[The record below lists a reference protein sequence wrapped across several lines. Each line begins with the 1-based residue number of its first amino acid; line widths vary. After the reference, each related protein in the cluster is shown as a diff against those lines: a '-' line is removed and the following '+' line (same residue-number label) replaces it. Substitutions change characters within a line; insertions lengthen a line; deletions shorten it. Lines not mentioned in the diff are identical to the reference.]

1 MDAKDFHT
9 TLYRIDPSKNMARFY
24 SLSIQP
30 NLFGGQSLIR
40 SWGRVGS
47 SGQMKV
53 ELYEDRNLARIA
65 LANHFRLKTR
75 KGYNCQAGIH
85 ISDCEDYMLAN
96 NRRYLVL
103 EFLQDL

>member
-1 MDAKDFHT
+1 MGANDIHT
-9 TLYRIDPSKNMARFY
+9 TLYRIDTSKNMARFY
-24 SLSIQP
+24 TLTIQP

-53 ELYEDRNLARIA
+53 ELYENKNLARIA
-65 LANHFRLKTR
+65 LADLFRLKTR

-85 ISDCEDYMLAN
+85 ISDCEVYMLVN
-96 NRRYLVL
+96 NRCYLVL
-103 EFLQDL
+103 EFLQEL